1 MRAVVV
7 SGPGQA
13 GVENVEDPTPGPH
26 DVIVEVDSC
35 GVCGTD
41 LHIVAGDYPAATLP
55 LTPGHEIAGTIVAT
69 GSQVSAPVQGRF
81 VVVDPVV
88 ACGYCSDCRAGQ
100 PNLCRNWQGYG
111 VTLPGG
117 FAQYLRIRAVDAEP
131 LPPSVPHRWATLVEP
146 LSCVLHAM
154 DRMGP
159 VRPGDSVLVVGAG
172 PTGLMI
178 SQLLTAAGAS
188 VDVVE
193 RVEDRQRRAM
203 RFGARRV
210 GVDIAELDQPEGW
223 HVVIEATGSV
233 GGFEAGI
240 RAVRRAGRFH
250 VFGVSAPD
258 ALAAVS
264 PYDIFAR
271 ELTIS
276 GSQSLQHTLHRAV
289 GVLSAGLLDGDAFIT
304 DRIPLDRGDASTRGR
319 PRRPGSQN
327 STRPIVSTASTGH
340 HGRRPRGTHLQPD

>member
-1 MRAVVV
+1 
-7 SGPGQA
+7 
-13 GVENVEDPTPGPH
+13 
-26 DVIVEVDSC
+26 
-35 GVCGTD
+35 
-41 LHIVAGDYPAATLP
+41 
-55 LTPGHEIAGTIVAT
+55 
-69 GSQVSAPVQGRF
+69 
-81 VVVDPVV
+81 
-88 ACGYCSDCRAGQ
+88 
-100 PNLCRNWQGYG
+100 

-131 LPPSVPHRWATLVEP
+131 LPASVPHRWATLVEP

-223 HVVIEATGSV
+223 HTSSRQPA
-233 GGFEAGI
+233 
-240 RAVRRAGRFH
+240 
-250 VFGVSAPD
+250 
-258 ALAAVS
+258 
-264 PYDIFAR
+264 
-271 ELTIS
+271 
-276 GSQSLQHTLHRAV
+276 Q
-289 GVLSAGLLDGDAFIT
+289 SAG
-304 DRIPLDRGDASTRGR
+304 SR
-319 PRRPGSQN
+319 PEFGPFGAPADSMCSGCLHPRPGSG
-327 STRPIVSTASTGH
+327 VAV
-340 HGRRPRGTHLQPD
+340 

>member
-7 SGPGQA
+7 SGPREA
-13 GVENVEDPTPGPH
+13 GVENVDDPTPGPD
-26 DVIVEVDSC
+26 DVIVQVDSC

-41 LHIVAGDYPAATLP
+41 LHIVDGDYPAATLP
-55 LTPGHEIAGTIVAT
+55 LTPGHEIAGTIVAAGSLVT
-69 GSQVSAPVQGRF
+69 GHAEGSF

-88 ACGYCSDCRAGQ
+88 ACGYCSDCRAGRS
-100 PNLCRNWQGYG
+100 NLCRNWQGYG

-117 FAQYLRIRAVDAEP
+117 FAESIRIRAVDAEP
-131 LPPSVPHRWATLVEP
+131 LPDSVPHRWATLVEP

-159 VRPGDSVLVVGAG
+159 VRPGDSVLVIGAG

-178 SQLLTAAGAS
+178 SQLLSTAGAS

-193 RVEDRQRRAM
+193 RVEDRKLRAM
-203 RFGARRV
+203 KFGARRV
-210 GVDIAELDQPEGW
+210 GADIAELDQPEGW

-233 GGFEAGI
+233 GGFEAGL

-258 ALAAVS
+258 AVAAVS

-289 GVLSAGLLDGDAFIT
+289 QVLAAGLLDGDAFIT
-304 DRIPLDRGDASTRGR
+304 DRIPLTEVKRALDVVRRGEGVKTQLI
-319 PRRPGSQN
+319 PR
-327 STRPIVSTASTGH
+327 
-340 HGRRPRGTHLQPD
+340 

>member
-7 SGPGQA
+7 SGPGKVS
-13 GVENVEDPTPGPH
+13 VESVADPTPGPD
-26 DVIVEVDSC
+26 DVIVQVDSC

-41 LHIVAGDYPAATLP
+41 LHIVAGDYPASTLP
-55 LTPGHEIAGTIVAT
+55 VIPGHEIAGTVVAT
-69 GSQVSAPVQGRF
+69 GSNVSNASEGRF

-88 ACGYCSDCRAGQ
+88 ACGYCTDCRGGQ

-117 FAQYLRIRAVDAEP
+117 FADYICVRAVDVEA
-131 LPPSVPHRWATLVEP
+131 LPPSIPRHWATLTEP

-159 VRPGDSVLVVGAG
+159 VRPGDSVLVIGAG

-178 SQLLTAAGAS
+178 SQLLTAAGTL

-193 RVEDRQRRAM
+193 RVKDRRLRALN
-203 RFGARRV
+203 FGARRV
-210 GVDIAELDQPEGW
+210 GADISELDQPEGW
-223 HVVIEATGSV
+223 HVVIEATGSI
-233 GGFEAGI
+233 GGFEAGL
-240 RAVRRAGRFH
+240 RSVRRAGRFH
-250 VFGVSAPD
+250 VFGVAGPD
-258 ALAAVS
+258 ALATVS

-289 GVLSAGLLDGDAFIT
+289 GVLAAGLLDGNAFVTNRVGIT
-304 DRIPLDRGDASTRGR
+304 DAERAFEVVRRGEGVKT
-319 PRRPGSQN
+319 QL
-327 STRPIVSTASTGH
+327 V
-340 HGRRPRGTHLQPD
+340 PDGG

>member
-1 MRAVVV
+1 M
-7 SGPGQA
+7 
-13 GVENVEDPTPGPH
+13 
-26 DVIVEVDSC
+26 
-35 GVCGTD
+35 
-41 LHIVAGDYPAATLP
+41 
-55 LTPGHEIAGTIVAT
+55 
-69 GSQVSAPVQGRF
+69 
-81 VVVDPVV
+81 
-88 ACGYCSDCRAGQ
+88 ACGYCPDCRGGHD
-100 PNLCRNWQGYG
+100 NLCRNWQGYG

-117 FAQYLRIRAVDAEP
+117 FADYVRIRAVDAEP
-131 LPPSVPHRWATLVEP
+131 VPASVPHQWATLAEP

-159 VRPGDSVLVVGAG
+159 VRPGDSVLVIGAG

-193 RVEDRQRRAM
+193 RVEDRMRRALG
-203 RFGARRV
+203 FGARRV
-210 GVDIAELDQPEGW
+210 GADIAELDQPEGW

-233 GGFEAGI
+233 GGFESGLA
-240 RAVRRAGRFH
+240 AVRRAGRFH
-250 VFGVSAPD
+250 VFGVAGPD

-289 GVLSAGLLDGDAFIT
+289 EVLAAGLLDGTPSSPSALPLTTWRVRWSWSDAAKESRLSSSHCEHSGVDHPGWPAPGQVPLT
-304 DRIPLDRGDASTRGR
+304 VLNRLGVPRIRYRCDG
-319 PRRPGSQN
+319 
-327 STRPIVSTASTGH
+327 
-340 HGRRPRGTHLQPD
+340 

>member
-7 SGPGQA
+7 SGPGQV
-13 GVENVEDPTPGPH
+13 GVEDVEDPTPGPH
-26 DVIVEVDSC
+26 DVVVAVDSC

-41 LHIVAGDYPAATLP
+41 LHIVGGDYPAATLP
-55 LTPGHEIAGTIVAT
+55 VTPGHEIAGTVVAA
-69 GSQVSAPVQGRF
+69 GSQVTAPLEGRF

-88 ACGYCSDCRAGQ
+88 ACGYCPDCRGGHD
-100 PNLCRNWQGYG
+100 NLCRNWQGYG

-117 FAQYLRIRAVDAEP
+117 FADYVRIRAVDAEP
-131 LPPSVPHRWATLVEP
+131 VPPSVPHHWATLAEP

-159 VRPGDSVLVVGAG
+159 VRPGDSVLVIGAG

-193 RVEDRQRRAM
+193 RVEDRMRRALG
-203 RFGARRV
+203 FGARRV
-210 GVDIAELDQPEGW
+210 GADIAELDQPEGW
-223 HVVIEATGSV
+223 HVVVEATGSV
-233 GGFEAGI
+233 GGFESGLA
-240 RAVRRAGRFH
+240 AVRRAGRFH
-250 VFGVSAPD
+250 VFGVAGPD

-289 GVLSAGLLDGDAFIT
+289 EVLAAGLLDGDAFVT
-304 DRIPLDRGDASTRGR
+304 ERIALNDVARALELVRRGEGVKTQLVPL
-319 PRRPGSQN
+319 
-327 STRPIVSTASTGH
+327 
-340 HGRRPRGTHLQPD
+340 

>member
-7 SGPGQA
+7 SGPGEV
-13 GVENVEDPTPGPH
+13 GVENVDDPRPGPD
-26 DVIVEVDSC
+26 DVIVQVDSC

-41 LHIVAGDYPAATLP
+41 LHIVDGDYPAASLP
-55 LTPGHEIAGTIVAT
+55 LIPGHEIAGSIVAV
-69 GSQVSAPVQGRF
+69 GSQVTGHAEGRF

-88 ACGYCSDCRAGQ
+88 ACGYCSDCRAGHS
-100 PNLCRNWQGYG
+100 NLCRNWQGYG

-117 FAQYLRIRAVDAEP
+117 FAEFIRIRGVDAEP
-131 LPPSVPHRWATLVEP
+131 VPDSVPHRWATLVEP

-159 VRPGDSVLVVGAG
+159 VRPGDSVLVIGAG

-178 SQLLTAAGAS
+178 SQLLSTAGAS

-193 RVEDRQRRAM
+193 RVEDRKLRAM

-210 GVDIAELDQPEGW
+210 GADVAELDQPEGW
-223 HVVIEATGSV
+223 HLVVEATGSV
-233 GGFEAGI
+233 AGFEAGL

-250 VFGVSAPD
+250 VFGVSGPD
-258 ALAAVS
+258 AVAAVS

-289 GVLSAGLLDGDAFIT
+289 RVLAAGLLDGDAFVT
-304 DRIPLDRGDASTRGR
+304 DRVPLIEVNRALDVVRRGEGVKTQLIPS
-319 PRRPGSQN
+319 
-327 STRPIVSTASTGH
+327 
-340 HGRRPRGTHLQPD
+340 

>member
-1 MRAVVV
+1 MRAIVV
-7 SGPGQA
+7 SGAGQF
-13 GVENVEDPTPGPH
+13 GVESVADPTPGPD
-26 DVIVEVDSC
+26 DVIVAVDSC

-41 LHIVAGDYPAATLP
+41 LHIMAGDYPAATLP
-55 LTPGHEIAGTIVAT
+55 VIPGHEMAGTIVST
-69 GSQVSAPVQGRF
+69 GAQVPKAMEGRF
-81 VVVDPVV
+81 VAVDPVV
-88 ACGYCSDCRAGQ
+88 ACGYCSDCRAGH

-117 FAQYLRIRAVDAEP
+117 FADYVRVRAVDVEA
-131 LPPSVPHRWATLVEP
+131 LPPSIPHHWATLVEP

-159 VRPGDSVLVVGAG
+159 VQPGDSVLVIGAG

-193 RVEDRQRRAM
+193 RVEDRKLRALN
-203 RFGARRV
+203 FGARRV
-210 GVDIAELDQPEGW
+210 GADVADLDQPDGW

-233 GGFEAGI
+233 GGFEAGM

-250 VFGVSAPD
+250 VFGVSGPD
-258 ALAAVS
+258 SLATVS

-289 GVLSAGLLDGDAFIT
+289 GVLAAGLLDGDAFVTNRVDIA
-304 DRIPLDRGDASTRGR
+304 DAARAFDLVRRGEGLKPNWSPRDGDLDTVRK
-319 PRRPGSQN
+319 
-327 STRPIVSTASTGH
+327 
-340 HGRRPRGTHLQPD
+340 HLAINGFGCT

>member
-1 MRAVVV
+1 MRAIVTT
-7 SGPGQA
+7 GA
-13 GVENVEDPTPGPH
+13 GRIGIESVADPTPGPE
-26 DVIVEVDSC
+26 DVIVAVDSC

-41 LHIVAGDYPAATLP
+41 LHIMDGDYPAATLP
-55 LTPGHEIAGTIVAT
+55 VIPGHEIAGTIVAT
-69 GSQVSAPVQGRF
+69 GSQIPKAMDGRF

-88 ACGYCSDCRAGQ
+88 ACGYCPDCRTGH

-117 FAQYLRIRAVDAEP
+117 FADYVRVRMVDVET
-131 LPPSVPHRWATLVEP
+131 LPTSIPRHWATLFEP

-172 PTGLMI
+172 PTGVMI
-178 SQLLTAAGAS
+178 SQLLTAAGAL

-193 RVEDRQRRAM
+193 RVDDRRIRALN
-203 RFGARRV
+203 FGARRV
-210 GVDIAELDQPEGW
+210 GVDVADLDQPDGW

-233 GGFEAGI
+233 GGFEAGM
-240 RAVRRAGRFH
+240 RAVRRAGRLH
-250 VFGVSAPD
+250 AFGVAGPD

-276 GSQSLQHTLHRAV
+276 GSQSLQHTLNRAV
-289 GVLSAGLLDGDAFIT
+289 SVLAAGLLDGDAFVTNRIDIT
-304 DRIPLDRGDASTRGR
+304 DAASAFDLVRRGEGLKTQLV
-319 PRRPGSQN
+319 P
-327 STRPIVSTASTGH
+327 T
-340 HGRRPRGTHLQPD
+340 

>member
-7 SGPGQA
+7 SGAEQF
-13 GVENVEDPTPGPH
+13 GVESVADPTPGPN
-26 DVIVEVDSC
+26 DVVVAVDSC

-41 LHIVAGDYPAATLP
+41 LHIVDGDYPAATFP
-55 LTPGHEIAGTIVAT
+55 VIPGHEIAGTVVAT
-69 GSQVSAPVQGRF
+69 GASVPKAMEGRF

-88 ACGYCSDCRAGQ
+88 ACDYCPDCRSGH
-100 PNLCRNWQGYG
+100 PNLCRHWQGYG

-117 FAQYLRIRAVDAEP
+117 FADYVRVRAVDVQE
-131 LPPSVPHRWATLVEP
+131 LPSTIPHRWATLVEP

-154 DRMGP
+154 DRMGS
-159 VRPGDSVLVVGAG
+159 VRPGDSVLVIGAG

-178 SQLLTAAGAS
+178 SQILTAAGAL

-193 RVEDRQRRAM
+193 RKEDRKSRALK
-203 RFGARRV
+203 FGARRV
-210 GVDIAELDQPEGW
+210 GADIADIDQPDGW
-223 HVVIEATGSV
+223 HVVIEATGST
-233 GGFEAGI
+233 GGFEDGL
-240 RAVRRAGRFH
+240 RAVRRAGRLH
-250 VFGVSAPD
+250 VFGVSSPG

-289 GVLSAGLLDGDAFIT
+289 GVLAAGLLDGNAFVTNRIGIADAAKAF
-304 DRIPLDRGDASTRGR
+304 DLVRRGDGLKTQLV
-319 PRRPGSQN
+319 PTSQ
-327 STRPIVSTASTGH
+327 
-340 HGRRPRGTHLQPD
+340 Q

>member
-7 SGPGQA
+7 SGPGEV
-13 GVENVEDPTPGPH
+13 GVENVEDPTPGLD
-26 DVIVEVDSC
+26 DVIVQVDSC

-41 LHIVAGDYPAATLP
+41 LHIVDGVYPAATLP
-55 LTPGHEIAGTIVAT
+55 LTPGHEIAGTIVAA
-69 GSQVSAPVQGRF
+69 GSQVTGPVEGSF

-88 ACGYCSDCRAGQ
+88 ACGYCSDCRAGHS
-100 PNLCRNWQGYG
+100 NLCRNWQGYG

-117 FAQYLRIRAVDAEP
+117 FAEYIRIRAVDAEP
-131 LPPSVPHRWATLVEP
+131 LPHSVPHRWATLVEP

-159 VRPGDSVLVVGAG
+159 VLPGDSVLVIGAG

-178 SQLLTAAGAS
+178 SHLLSTAGAS

-193 RVEDRQRRAM
+193 RVEDRKLRAM

-210 GVDIAELDQPEGW
+210 GADIAELDQPEGW
-223 HVVIEATGSV
+223 HLVIEATGSV
-233 GGFEAGI
+233 DGFEAGLT
-240 RAVRRAGRFH
+240 AVRRAGRFH
-250 VFGVSAPD
+250 VFGVSGPNAV
-258 ALAAVS
+258 AAVS

-289 GVLSAGLLDGDAFIT
+289 RVLAAGLLDGDAFIT
-304 DRIPLDRGDASTRGR
+304 DRIPLTEVKRGLDVVRRGEGVKTQLI
-319 PRRPGSQN
+319 PQ
-327 STRPIVSTASTGH
+327 
-340 HGRRPRGTHLQPD
+340 

>member
-69 GSQVSAPVQGRF
+69 GSQVSAAVQGRF

-131 LPPSVPHRWATLVEP
+131 LPASVPHRWATLVEP

-210 GVDIAELDQPEGW
+210 GVDIAELDEPEGW

-233 GGFEAGI
+233 NGFEAGI

-304 DRIPLDRGDASTRGR
+304 DRIPLTEVTRALEVVRGGQGVKTQLV
-319 PRRPGSQN
+319 PY
-327 STRPIVSTASTGH
+327 
-340 HGRRPRGTHLQPD
+340 

>member
-7 SGPGQA
+7 TGPGEVS
-13 GVENVEDPTPGPH
+13 VENVEEPTPGPG

-41 LHIVAGDYPAATLP
+41 LHIVAGEYPAATLP
-55 LTPGHEIAGTIVAT
+55 LIPGHEIAGTIVAA
-69 GSQVSAPVQGRF
+69 GSQVAQPVEGSF

-88 ACGYCSDCRAGQ
+88 ACGHCSDCRAGQ
-100 PNLCRNWQGYG
+100 SNLCRNWQGYG

-117 FAQYLRIRAVDAEP
+117 FAQYVCIRAVDAEP
-131 LPPSVPHRWATLVEP
+131 VPASVPHRWATLVEP

-159 VRPGDSVLVVGAG
+159 VRPGDSVLVIGAG

-178 SQLLTAAGAS
+178 SQLLSTAGAS

-193 RVEDRQRRAM
+193 RVEDRKLRALK
-203 RFGARRV
+203 FGARRV
-210 GVDIAELDQPEGW
+210 GADVAELHQPEGW

-233 GGFEAGI
+233 GGFEAGLT
-240 RAVRRAGRFH
+240 AVRRAGRFH
-250 VFGVSAPD
+250 VFGASAPD
-258 ALAAVS
+258 ARAAVS

-289 GVLSAGLLDGDAFIT
+289 RVLAEGLLDGDAFIT
-304 DRIPLDRGDASTRGR
+304 GRFALTEVNRALDKVRRGEGVKTQLV
-319 PRRPGSQN
+319 PR
-327 STRPIVSTASTGH
+327 
-340 HGRRPRGTHLQPD
+340 